1 MDNLLDSVLV
11 DGEKFMKRIDV
22 ATPEEVLESEMAII
36 SAAGI
41 KVKHVGFQK
50 GLEGGG
56 VHMYDVIEPRLPGYN
71 YSDGG
76 LPTLTM
82 EGLREKGLLQ

>member
-1 MDNLLDSVLV
+1 M
-11 DGEKFMKRIDV
+11 ERINI
-22 ATPEEVLESEMAII
+22 ATPEEVLEVEMAII

-50 GLEGGG
+50 GLEGG
-56 VHMYDVIEPRLPGYN
+56 VHIYDVVEPRLLGYN

-76 LPTLTM
+76 LPTLTLCGM
-82 EGLREKGLLQ
+82 KEKGLIS